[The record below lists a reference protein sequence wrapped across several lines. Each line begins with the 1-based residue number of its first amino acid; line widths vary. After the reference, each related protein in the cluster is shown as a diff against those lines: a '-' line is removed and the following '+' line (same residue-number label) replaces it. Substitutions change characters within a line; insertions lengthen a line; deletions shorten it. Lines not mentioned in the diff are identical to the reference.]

1 MKHLPNLLKQESSS
15 AATLVHILLR
25 MYYDPRQEHQTARP
39 QVAERLLPYVI
50 PTPLLFLT
58 DESDLTSRSVAY
70 RSLGLGVLQDYT
82 KLKADT
88 QAKNIA
94 AWTPVV
100 AEILHGFCKFD
111 DKAVCLFSSL

>member
-1 MKHLPNLLKQESSS
+1 
-15 AATLVHILLR
+15 
-25 MYYDPRQEHQTARP
+25 
-39 QVAERLLPYVI
+39 
-50 PTPLLFLT
+50 
-58 DESDLTSRSVAY
+58 
-70 RSLGLGVLQDYT
+70 LGVLQDYT

-111 DKAVCLFSSL
+111 DKAVCLPTLIILL

>member
-1 MKHLPNLLKQESSS
+1 
-15 AATLVHILLR
+15 

-39 QVAERLLPYVI
+39 QVAERLLPYVA
-50 PTPLLFLT
+50 PPLFFVVLSPLTNFLC
-58 DESDLTSRSVAY
+58 AC
-70 RSLGLGVLQDYT
+70 SLGLGVLQDYT

-111 DKAVCLFSSL
+111 DKAVCLPALIILLWEHHG